1 MHDCRCYL
9 HYGKVTS
16 ETARKL
22 QVTFEKR
29 ASLSVGQRASGRRE
43 VHIPILPRPLCR
55 GGEECWP
62 SGEVSPAESRATASI
77 RTDGPSRTSVRDWLT

>member
-1 MHDCRCYL
+1 MHDERCYL

-22 QVTFEKR
+22 QVTVERR

-55 GGEECWP
+55 GGQECGP
-62 SGEVSPAESRATASI
+62 SGEVSPAETRAKASI
-77 RTDGPSRTSVRDWLT
+77 RTDGPSRSSVRE